1 MVFILRKKDIPHR
14 YNAHAQ
20 LVKNNR
26 KAVDTLN
33 DEENHNN
40 KLRQKLML
48 LEGGLTLMVQ
58 FKLNV

>member
-1 MVFILRKKDIPHR
+1 MVFILREKDIPRR
-14 YNAHAQ
+14 YNAHAE

-40 KLRQKLML
+40 KLR
-48 LEGGLTLMVQ
+48 
-58 FKLNV
+58 

>member
-1 MVFILRKKDIPHR
+1 MVFILREKDISRR
-14 YNAHAQ
+14 YIAHAQ
-20 LVKNNR
+20 LVNSNR

-48 LEGGLTLMVQ
+48 LEGGLTLMV
-58 FKLNV
+58 